1 MQYAC
6 ELNPQ
11 AAPGPSLPI
20 VGVLGWRLL
29 QDSHHGENVFIPKL
43 PNARS
48 SRAPITGMSLLR
60 EDLDDCLMR
69 TTDLWEELR
78 GQRIFITGATG
89 FFGCWLLETL
99 LWANQRLALNA
110 RVTILS
116 RNPAALKDKAPH
128 LAADPALELLTGDVR
143 DFRMPAG
150 SFSHVIHAATEASVE
165 LNQNHPRRMFD
176 TIVEGT
182 RRCLEFAL
190 AAETRKFLFLS
201 SGAVYGPQ
209 PAEVT
214 HVSEDAA
221 TGPNPL
227 DAASAYGEGKRA
239 AELLC
244 AMASRES
251 AARDAVLE
259 PKIARCFAFVGP
271 YMKLDAHFAIGNFIR
286 DQLRGGPIRVMGD
299 GSALRSYM
307 YAGDLMVWLWTIL
320 FRGEPLRPYNGGSEQ
335 AVSIGD
341 LAHAVADAL
350 TPEVKVE
357 ILGKPQGQP
366 PQRYVPS
373 TARAQRELG
382 LSCRLPLA
390 ESIRRTQRWYMETT
404 LPPQQANQRLAGGP
418 VEKAR

>member
-1 MQYAC
+1 MT
-6 ELNPQ
+6 
-11 AAPGPSLPI
+11 S
-20 VGVLGWRLL
+20 
-29 QDSHHGENVFIPKL
+29 
-43 PNARS
+43 
-48 SRAPITGMSLLR
+48 MSLLR
-60 EDLDDCLMR
+60 EDLDDCLAR
-69 TTDLWEELR
+69 TTNLWEELR
-78 GQRIFITGATG
+78 GQRIFMTGATG

-99 LWANQRLALNA
+99 LWANHRLGLNA

-128 LAADPALELLTGDVR
+128 LAADPALEVLIGDVR
-143 DFRMPAG
+143 DFPMPAG
-150 SFSHVIHAATEASVE
+150 SFSHMIHAATESSVE
-165 LNQNHPRRMFD
+165 LNQKYPQRMFD

-209 PAEVT
+209 PAEVAN
-214 HVSEDAA
+214 VSEDAA

-227 DAASAYGEGKRA
+227 DTASAYGEGKRA

-244 AMASRES
+244 AMASREN
-251 AARDAVLE
+251 AARGTTLE

-286 DQLRGGPIRVMGD
+286 DQLRGGPIQVAGD

-320 FRGEPLRPYNGGSEQ
+320 FRGEPLRAYNVGSEQ
-335 AVSIGD
+335 AVSIGE
-341 LAHAVADAL
+341 LAQTVAAAL

-357 ILGKPQGQP
+357 ILGKPQGGP

-382 LSCRLPLA
+382 LSCRLPFA
-390 ESIRRTQRWYMETT
+390 EAIRRTQRWYLETDQT
-404 LPPQQANQRLAGGP
+404 M
-418 VEKAR
+418 EKAR